1 MPPHHVVRP
10 MLPYDRRL
18 GWLPLSSPLLGALPT
33 HGKTLSTHVRIIPCA
48 FTGWAQRM
56 RLGGLEHLIPWDGS
70 WTRGDARQGVSSSQT
85 SSTSRLR
92 HPFSKPPVHGACGSV
107 CVHHGKQSR
116 LTSSTPPIYIIPSAH
131 PVYQSFLLSLL
142 ILQTKHSPYSPLPI
156 FQFCELFF
164 FFLTFSTLFLVRQ
177 SNYKPLAGPFQS
189 FFPLKSNF

>member
-1 MPPHHVVRP
+1 MSSVQCCRMIAVWVGFLSLHRCSGLSRP
-10 MLPYDRRL
+10 MERL
-18 GWLPLSSPLLGALPT
+18 CP
-33 HGKTLSTHVRIIPCA
+33 THVRIIPCA

-107 CVHHGKQSR
+107 CVHHGKQYR

-131 PVYQSFLLSLL
+131 PVCQSFLLSLL

-164 FFLTFSTLFLVRQ
+164 FFFLR
-177 SNYKPLAGPFQS
+177 SRHS
-189 FFPLKSNF
+189 FLSDNPTTNR